1 MNFSFF
7 PLEYVIIIIIVDFIF
22 LSVTI
27 IIEYPILLLSFSVLR
42 VLHIWLLLTYDIK
55 IVYFLLYSILLF
67 IVLIVLHLQFSLLF

>member
-7 PLEYVIIIIIVDFIF
+7 PLEYIIIIIIVDFIF

>member
-22 LSVTI
+22 LSVTF

-42 VLHIWLLLTYDIK
+42 VLHLAITNLWYKD
-55 IVYFLLYSILLF
+55 SLF
-67 IVLIVLHLQFSLLF
+67 FVI

>member
-22 LSVTI
+22 LSVTF

-67 IVLIVLHLQFSLLF
+67 IGLIVLHLQFSLLF

>member
-22 LSVTI
+22 LSVTF